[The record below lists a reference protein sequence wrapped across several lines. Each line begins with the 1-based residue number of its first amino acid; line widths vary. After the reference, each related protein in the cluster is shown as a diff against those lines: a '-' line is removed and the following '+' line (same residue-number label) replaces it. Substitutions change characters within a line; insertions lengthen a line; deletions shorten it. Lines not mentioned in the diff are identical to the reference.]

1 MRIADV
7 LQTKGRTV
15 VTIRPDQPVS
25 EAVERLAAHRI
36 GALVVEE
43 KLKPVGIFS
52 ERDLVNRLARSGAR
66 AYEFKVSELMSA
78 PVISAALTDTVEH
91 ALRVMTRHRIRHLP
105 IMDGAELAGM
115 VSIGDLVKVR
125 LDEKELEVNTL
136 QDIARF
142 RQ

>member
-1 MRIADV
+1 MRIADI

-15 VTIRPDQPVS
+15 VTIRPDQLVS
-25 EAVERLAAHRI
+25 EAVERLAKHRI
-36 GALVVEE
+36 GALVVEDM
-43 KLKPVGIFS
+43 LRPVGVFS

-78 PVISAALTDTVEH
+78 PVISASLTDTVEH
-91 ALRVMTRHRIRHLP
+91 ALGMMTRHRIRHLP

-125 LDEKELEVNTL
+125 LDEKEMEVNTL

>member
-43 KLKPVGIFS
+43 MLKPVGKPP
-52 ERDLVNRLARSGAR
+52 G
-66 AYEFKVSELMSA
+66 
-78 PVISAALTDTVEH
+78 P
-91 ALRVMTRHRIRHLP
+91 
-105 IMDGAELAGM
+105 
-115 VSIGDLVKVR
+115 
-125 LDEKELEVNTL
+125 
-136 QDIARF
+136 
-142 RQ
+142 

>member
-43 KLKPVGIFS
+43 MLKPVGIFS

-66 AYEFKVSELMSA
+66 AYEFMVSELMSA